1 MTLTAP
7 PGATTAGDRPT
18 PPDVLWL
25 DEVILADAP
34 AVGGKGANLGDLLRA
49 GFAVPGGFVV
59 TSAAY
64 LRAADVAGV
73 RAELRTVLGEV
84 DVDDAAAFEA
94 SCARLADL
102 AGTVELPAELADA
115 ILGAY
120 RELGPD
126 ARVAVRSS
134 ATSEDAGDTSFAG
147 MHTSYTWVTGAD
159 DLLARVQ
166 ECWASL
172 YGPRVVAYRARQ
184 RPGEEPTIAVVV
196 QRMVDAGRAG
206 VAFTADPSTGDRST
220 ILVEA
225 VFGLGEAIVSG
236 EVEPDTHRVDGAT
249 LHVRSSRLGDKEFE
263 YCRDLAGGVV
273 RHDMPVERRT
283 APVLSHE
290 EVVDVAAL
298 ARRVGDHHGR
308 PMDIEWAFDH
318 GGLRLLQARPL
329 TTLHAEGA
337 AAPAD
342 ATPPATAPAGE
353 VLLRGLGAAPG
364 VAAGPVRVLRSP
376 DEGSHLVRGE
386 VLVASMTN
394 PDWGPTMQRAAA
406 IVTDSGGMTCHAAIV
421 AAELGVPCVV
431 ATHDATRTLTNG
443 DVVTVDGATGL
454 VVAGPGATAE
464 TLAAAAPAPPP
475 PAPPA
480 PVELEACLDLVDASP
495 LGRQRGLHRWVMAG
509 VPSVA
514 YRIPGYA
521 AMGIDGVS
529 IGSND
534 LTQLVLGVDRD
545 SETCTELFD
554 AADAA
559 VLDTIERIITACH
572 DVGITS
578 SLCGQAPSQDPAFGA
593 RLVRMGI
600 TSISVTPDAI
610 DRTRGVVAGA
620 ERRLL
625 LDAALAD
632 RRSP

>member
-1 MTLTAP
+1 MTVTAASDP
-7 PGATTAGDRPT
+7 TTGANRPDG
-18 PPDVLWL
+18 PDVIWL
-25 DEVILADAP
+25 DEVGLSSAP
-34 AVGGKGANLGDLLRA
+34 QVGGKGANLGELLRA

-64 LRAADVAGV
+64 LRAADTAGV
-73 RAELRTVLGEV
+73 RAELRAALGEV
-84 DVDDAAAFEA
+84 DVDDTSAFEA
-94 SCARLADL
+94 SCTRLGDL
-102 AGTVELPAELADA
+102 AAAVELPAELADA
-115 ILGAY
+115 ILVAY

-147 MHTSYTWVTGAD
+147 MHSSYTWVTGPD
-159 DLLARVQ
+159 DLLARVRD
-166 ECWASL
+166 CWASL

-196 QRMVDAGRAG
+196 QQMVDAGRAG

-236 EVEPDTHRVDGAT
+236 EVEPDTHRVDGPT

-263 YCRDLAGGVV
+263 YRRDPAGGVM
-273 RHDMPVERRT
+273 RHDLPAERRA
-283 APVLSHE
+283 APVLTEE

-298 ARRVGDHHGR
+298 ARRVADHYGR

-329 TTLHAEGA
+329 TSLPDAAAGA
-337 AAPAD
+337 AA
-342 ATPPATAPAGE
+342 ATAAPPPAAPDHA

-364 VAAGPVRVLRSP
+364 VATGPVRVLRSP

-386 VLVASMTN
+386 VLVAPMTN

-431 ATHDATRTLTNG
+431 ATHDATRTLTDG

-454 VVAGPGATAE
+454 VVAGPGATAG
-464 TLAAAAPAPPP
+464 AVPAAAPAPPP

-480 PVELEACLDLVDASP
+480 PVESLGTRLYVNLARPDHAEEVARRPVDGVGLLRAELMLTEALGGEHPRALLERGKQDRFVDAMAGSLLRITRP
-495 LGRQRGLHRWVMAG
+495 FAPRPVVYRTIDFRTNEFRGLAG
-509 VPSVA
+509 GDRFEPDERNPMIG
-514 YRIPGYA
+514 YRGCYRYVRDPTCSASSSRCWPGC
-521 AMGIDGVS
+521 G
-529 IGSND
+529 
-534 LTQLVLGVDRD
+534 RRPP
-545 SETCTELFD
+545 TCT
-554 AADAA
+554 
-559 VLDTIERIITACH
+559 
-572 DVGITS
+572 
-578 SLCGQAPSQDPAFGA
+578 
-593 RLVRMGI
+593 
-600 TSISVTPDAI
+600 
-610 DRTRGVVAGA
+610 
-620 ERRLL
+620 
-625 LDAALAD
+625 
-632 RRSP
+632 